1 MTLFYV
7 PDIQSAVLP
16 EEESLHAVKVLRLQS
31 GDEIAVV
38 DGIGGYHEARITF
51 AHPKKCGFEIISSV
65 QEFNKRNYYLH
76 LAIAPTKNMER
87 LEWFLEKVTE
97 IGVDEITPIL
107 CQNSERKILKPG
119 RLEKIIVSASKQ
131 SVKAYFPQ
139 LNPLTD
145 VRELI
150 QNAHEENKFMAHCR
164 EGEKQMLHTESFV
177 SGKILLLIG
186 PEGDFSKDE
195 IILAQ
200 RNDFKAITLGGSRLR
215 TETAGVYACSLIQ
228 ILKSLNH
235 S

>member
-16 EEESLHAVKVLRLQS
+16 EEESQHAVKVLRLQS
-31 GDEIAVV
+31 GDDIVVV
-38 DGIGGYHEARITF
+38 DGKGGYHEARITF
-51 AHPKKCGFEIISSV
+51 AHHKKCGFEIISSV
-65 QEFNKRNYYLH
+65 QEFNKRDYYLH

-97 IGVDEITPIL
+97 IGVDEVTPIL
-107 CQNSERKILKPG
+107 CQNSERKVIKPE

-131 SVKAYFPQ
+131 SVKAYFSQ

-150 QNAHEENKFMAHCR
+150 QNAREENKFMAHCR
-164 EGEKQMLHTESFV
+164 EGQKQMLHTESFV

-186 PEGDFSKDE
+186 PEGDFSKEE
-195 IILAQ
+195 IALAEK
-200 RNDFKAITLGGSRLR
+200 NGFKAITLGESRLR

-228 ILKSLNH
+228 ILKSLKY